1 MKGLNMSKSVIFTKI
16 MNYNNQLENILE
28 KKAFSEEA
36 KNLLL
41 SMLYKIE
48 TAYQDYRTVKRNAM
62 SKERFLQE
70 LLNTIEYLCQEIE
83 FVKPMTKQS
92 KLLQGKRFFIEGEK
106 IICYQNEISLL
117 QALLALAEENIEIS
131 NKYDFFAPSI
141 IHCLQQAFLVNDSEV
156 IRDFNGFSWDI
167 LVRDI
172 ENLYRNIVYQNML
185 ILLGNKFIE
194 DWLNKNNHPEA
205 FEEEQEEEIFIPIN
219 NILSNKKFENIYDEN
234 EKVDYIEKMKM
245 LMTDF
250 YGEKNTNQWM
260 CQLLKTAIAIYS
272 NENEEEKEKI
282 IVKKQ
287 EYEKQLAFMQDKRKY
302 ISEKTEEKKKIVKRI
317 GKIDELINNNTLL
330 KQEYVLQNSKLP
342 NEKKFFSISHFAD
355 KLEKERKIC
364 LKTIQEINQS
374 IEPEGFSQLKTELQN
389 QVKFYQSMQIA
400 EEGKTDV
407 QRLVLILQKIFLR
420 CFTEKVKK
428 AENKKEMIEYIYEF
442 RYYLRLPIGKIE
454 DYHWLYEEKKLAKPI
469 EAIEKLIIHRAI
481 QLKVLNSFSEDKN
494 LNDIILKNIFT
505 SKIIQLEKM
514 QILLKYDKGILDIE
528 VYDENVHEVTVKH
541 ELKEKTELN
550 VKLKK
555 KIKIFN

>member
-1 MKGLNMSKSVIFTKI
+1 MKGLKMAKSVIFTKI
-16 MNYNNQLENILE
+16 VDYNNQLENILE
-28 KKAFSEEA
+28 KKDFSEEA

-48 TAYQDYRTVKRNAM
+48 TAYRDYRMVKRNAM
-62 SKERFLQE
+62 PKERFLQE
-70 LLNTIEYLCQEIE
+70 LLNTIEYLCREIE
-83 FVKPMTKQS
+83 FVKPMTKES
-92 KLLQGKRFFIEGEK
+92 ELLQGKRFYIEGEK

-117 QALLALAEENIEIS
+117 QALLALAEENVEIS
-131 NKYDFFAPSI
+131 NKYDFFAPDI
-141 IHCLQQAFLVNDSEV
+141 INCLQQGFLVNDSEV

-172 ENLYRNIVYQNML
+172 ENLYRNILYQNML

-194 DWLNKNNHPEA
+194 DWLNKNNNPEA

-219 NILSNKKFENIYDEN
+219 NILSNKRFEDIYDEN
-234 EKVDYIEKMKM
+234 EKIDYIEKMKM

-250 YGEKNTNQWM
+250 YGEKITKQWM
-260 CQLLKTAIAIYS
+260 YQLLKTVITIYS
-272 NENEEEKEKI
+272 NENDEEKKKI
-282 IVKKQ
+282 ILKKQ

-302 ISEKTEEKKKIVKRI
+302 ILEKSEEKKKIVKRI

-330 KQEYVLQNSKLP
+330 KQEYILQNSKLP

-355 KLEKERKIC
+355 KLEKERKTC
-364 LKTIQEINQS
+364 LQTIQEINQS
-374 IEPEGFSQLKTELQN
+374 IEPEGFSKLKTELQK
-389 QVKFYQSMQIA
+389 QVKFYQSMQIS
-400 EEGKTDV
+400 EEGKANV
-407 QRLVLILQKIFLR
+407 QRLLLVLQKIFLG
-420 CFTEKVKK
+420 CFKEKVKK
-428 AENKKEMIEYIYEF
+428 AENKKEMVEYIYEL
-442 RYYLRLPIGKIE
+442 RYYLRLPIGE
-454 DYHWLYEEKKLAKPI
+454 QTNYHWLYEEKKLSKEI
-469 EAIEKLIIHRAI
+469 EEIEKLVIHRAI

-494 LNDIILKNIFT
+494 LNYIILKNIFT

-514 QILLKYDKGILDIE
+514 QIILKYDKGILDIE

-541 ELKEKTELN
+541 KLKEKTELH

>member
-16 MNYNNQLENILE
+16 MNYNNLLENILE

-260 CQLLKTAIAIYS
+260 SQLLKTVIAIYG

-355 KLEKERKIC
+355 KLEKERKTC

-374 IEPEGFSQLKTELQN
+374 IEPEGFSKLKTELQN

-407 QRLVLILQKIFLR
+407 QRLVLILQKIFLS

-454 DYHWLYEEKKLAKPI
+454 NYHWLYEEKKLAKTI

>member
-16 MNYNNQLENILE
+16 MNYNNLLENILE

-141 IHCLQQAFLVNDSEV
+141 IYCLQQAFLVNDSEV

-355 KLEKERKIC
+355 KLEKERKTC

-407 QRLVLILQKIFLR
+407 QRLVLILQKIFLN

-454 DYHWLYEEKKLAKPI
+454 NYHWLYEEKKLAKTI